1 MSGRLCGVINVF
13 EYITDLKQAEQA
25 SRRLAAIVE
34 SSENAIVSKDLNGII
49 TSWNQAAERL
59 FDYTAEEVVGKPVTL
74 LIPPER
80 HAEKPDILARIRRG
94 ERIEHYKTV
103 RQPAEGRSSKSICL
117 LNRRFPRT
125 CRSYPLKSRHKFPP
139 RERHLKKSDLLRLSN
154 FVSRFTLFPID
165 KTVFICQNFFRSCD
179 LKAIAR
185 FALQQN
191 HRRAFLADL
200 SEPAP
205 PIKKMRE
212 RGYLDQWR
220 AVKLQV
226 S

>member
-13 EYITDLKQAEQA
+13 EDITDLKQAEQA

-34 SSENAIVSKDLNGII
+34 SSENAILSKDLNGII
-49 TSWNQAAERL
+49 TSWNQAAEWL

-80 HAEKPDILARIRRG
+80 HAEEPDILARIRRG

-125 CRSYPLKSRHKFPP
+125 CRSYPLKSPHKFAP
-139 RERHLKKSDLLRLSN
+139 RERHPKNRVCFHRKVLSS
-154 FVSRFTLFPID
+154 VHAFPD
-165 KTVFICQNFFRSCD
+165 RQNR
-179 LKAIAR
+179 I
-185 FALQQN
+185 
-191 HRRAFLADL
+191 HL
-200 SEPAP
+200 SEFFVEAA
-205 PIKKMRE
+205 M
-212 RGYLDQWR
+212 
-220 AVKLQV
+220 
-226 S
+226 